1 MYQEYLVLVDIE
13 LTIVVLQ
20 ILHLVWIVDLAAQFK
35 GSGVLKLLDLGAIDR
50 AACRTDVNTF
60 WVIMLHFLT
69 TVQSPDLAYCAGDL
83 GVDDS

>member
-1 MYQEYLVLVDIE
+1 MYQEYLVLIDIE

-20 ILHLVWIVDLAAQFK
+20 ILHLVWIVDLVAQFERR
-35 GSGVLKLLDLGAIDR
+35 GVLKLLDLGAIDR

-60 WVIMLHFLT
+60 RVIMLHFLT
-69 TVQSPDLAYCAGDL
+69 TGQSPDLAYFAGDL

>member
-13 LTIVVLQ
+13 LTVVVLQ
-20 ILHLVWIVDLAAQFK
+20 ILHLVWIVDLVAQFER
-35 GSGVLKLLDLGAIDR
+35 SGVLKLLDLGAIDR

-60 WVIMLHFLT
+60 WVMMLHFLT
-69 TVQSPDLAYCAGDL
+69 TGQSPDSVYCAGDL